1 MHSILYKFSERK
13 RLWKKAVIILK
24 DHILYEL
31 GGINDK
37 VAKKSTNILGYKL
50 EPNFDIS
57 KHTELIISL
66 PSPILGQA
74 FRLTRTHLNMK
85 SLLLYSTE
93 TNVALKWISELQ
105 SICNYQKIGT
115 VESLIK
121 ALIK

>member
-57 KHTELIISL
+57 KNSELIMTL
-66 PSPILGQA
+66 PSPISGQA
-74 FRLTRTHLNMK
+74 FRLTHLNK
-85 SLLLYSTE
+85 KYLLLYSTE
-93 TNVALKWISELQ
+93 TNVALKWISALQ
-105 SICNYQKIGT
+105 SICNYQKSDT
-115 VESLIK
+115 VELLIK

>member
-74 FRLTRTHLNMK
+74 FRLTHLNMK

-93 TNVALKWISELQ
+93 TNVALKWISALQSQ